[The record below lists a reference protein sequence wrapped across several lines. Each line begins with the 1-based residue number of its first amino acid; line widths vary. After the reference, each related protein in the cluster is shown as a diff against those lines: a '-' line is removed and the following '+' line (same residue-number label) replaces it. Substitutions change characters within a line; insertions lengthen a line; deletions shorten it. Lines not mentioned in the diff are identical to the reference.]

1 MNRQIKS
8 IRIQDFQNHQ
18 DTFFELKPGLN
29 LFTGSSDNGKS
40 AISRSLHLAFL
51 DYFRKYDVRE
61 GQKNA
66 KVTITFNNGDWY
78 SRTKGDTNEIE
89 YQREGQEV
97 VKHSRF
103 SKNIPQDVTEFL
115 GYIPKTLSGALPLA
129 NQEEKYFL
137 ITLSDEA
144 LPKEISRLLGIDDL
158 EEAASLLGSEVIK
171 ISVDIKRVSGE
182 IENTKEKLE
191 PFEDLDEKI
200 KNLNEFKK
208 MIAEYEALE
217 KEITEINDLY
227 TEYQKIGKQYTDC
240 KAEKEKSETL
250 FQFLLDSIPLLEKQ
264 FNEISHGL
272 ILNENILKTRQQ
284 FKITKDKYNI
294 FYEIAEGTI
303 GNLISECVNQHT
315 ILDEITNI
323 DNDLSEISIDIDI
336 KSKDIEAQ
344 NKIIAN
350 CDEKIKELEQ
360 YLTDNFEV
368 CDVCGNVK

>member
-8 IRIQDFQNHQ
+8 VRIQDFQNHQ

-29 LFTGSSDNGKS
+29 IFTGSSDNGKS

-66 KVTITFNNGDWY
+66 KVTITFNNGDWF

-89 YQREGQEV
+89 YQREGQEK

-103 SKNIPQDVTEFL
+103 SKNIPQDFTEFL

-129 NQEEKYFL
+129 NQEEKFFL

-158 EEAASLLGSEVIK
+158 EEAASLLGSEVNK
-171 ISVDIKRVSGE
+171 ISGDIKKIVGE
-182 IENTKEKLE
+182 IESTKEKLK
-191 PFEDLDEKI
+191 PYEDLDEKI
-200 KNLNEFKK
+200 KNLNEFKT

-217 KEITEINDLY
+217 KEIDEINNSY
-227 TEYQKIGKQYTDC
+227 AEYQKIGKQYTDC
-240 KAEKEKSETL
+240 KAEKEKSEKL
-250 FQFLLDSIPLLEKQ
+250 FQILSDSIPELEKQ
-264 FNEISHGL
+264 YNEISDGL
-272 ILNENILKTRQQ
+272 ILNENIIKTREQY
-284 FKITKDKYNI
+284 KTTKEKFDI

-303 GNLISECVNQHT
+303 GTLISGCIKDHNM
-315 ILDEITNI
+315 LDDIINL
-323 DNDLSEISIDIDI
+323 DNDFNEISLDIDTKNNAI
-336 KSKDIEAQ
+336 QTQNEIIED
-344 NKIIAN
+344 
-350 CDEKIKELEQ
+350 CDKNIKELEQ
-360 YLTDNFEV
+360 YLRDNFEV
-368 CDVCGNVK
+368 CDICGSVK

>member
-66 KVTITFNNGDWY
+66 KVTITYNNGDWY

-129 NQEEKYFL
+129 NQEEKFFL

-158 EEAASLLGSEVIK
+158 EEAASLLGSDVNK

-182 IENTKEKLE
+182 IENTKEKLK
-191 PFEDLDEKI
+191 PYEDLDEKI

-315 ILDEITNI
+315 ILDEITNL

>member
-1 MNRQIKS
+1 MNRHIKS

-29 LFTGSSDNGKS
+29 IITGSSDNGKS

-51 DYFRKYDVRE
+51 DSFRKYDVRE

-66 KVTITFNNGDWY
+66 KVTITYNNGDWY

-103 SKNIPQDVTEFL
+103 SKNIPTDVTEFL
-115 GYIPKTLSGALPLA
+115 GHIPKTLSGALPLA
-129 NQEEKYFL
+129 NQEEKFFL

-158 EEAASLLGSEVIK
+158 EEAASLLGSDVNK
-171 ISVDIKRVSGE
+171 ISGDIKKVVGE
-182 IENTKEKLE
+182 IESTKEKLE
-191 PFEDLDEKI
+191 PYENLDQKI
-200 KNLNEFKK
+200 KNLNEFKE

-217 KEITEINDLY
+217 KEIKDINDLCA
-227 TEYQKIGKQYTDC
+227 EYQKIGKQYADC

-250 FQFLLDSIPLLEKQ
+250 FQFLSDSIPVLEKQ
-264 FNEISHGL
+264 FNEISDGL
-272 ILNENILKTRQQ
+272 ILNENILKTREQ
-284 FKITKDKYNI
+284 FKITKEKYNV
-294 FYEIAEGTI
+294 FYEIAEGVI
-303 GNLISECVNQHT
+303 GTLISECIEEHNM
-315 ILDEITNI
+315 LDEIINL
-323 DNDLSEISIDIDI
+323 DSDFNEISLDIDTKNNAI
-336 KSKDIEAQ
+336 QTQ
-344 NKIIAN
+344 NKIIED
-350 CDEKIKELEQ
+350 CDTNIKELEQ
-360 YLTDNFEV
+360 YLKDNFEV

>member
-8 IRIQDFQNHQ
+8 VRIQNFQNHQ

-29 LFTGSSDNGKS
+29 IFTGSSDNGKS

-89 YQREGQEV
+89 YQREGQQV

-103 SKNIPQDVTEFL
+103 SKNVPQDVTEFL

-129 NQEEKYFL
+129 NQEEKFFL

-158 EEAASLLGSEVIK
+158 EEAASLLGSEVNK

-182 IENTKEKLE
+182 IENLKEKLE
-191 PFEDLDEKI
+191 PYEDLDEKI
-200 KNLNEFKK
+200 KNLNKFKT

-217 KEITEINDLY
+217 KEISEINDLCA
-227 TEYQKIGKQYTDC
+227 EYQKIGKQYTDC
-240 KAEKEKSETL
+240 KAEKEKSEAL
-250 FQFLLDSIPLLEKQ
+250 FQFLSDSIPVLEKQ
-264 FNEISHGL
+264 FNEISDGL
-272 ILNENILKTRQQ
+272 ILNENILKTREQ
-284 FKITKDKYNI
+284 FKITKEKYNV
-294 FYEIAEGTI
+294 FYEIAEGVI
-303 GNLISECVNQHT
+303 GTLISGCVNEHT
-315 ILDEITNI
+315 ILDEIINL
-323 DNDLSEISIDIDI
+323 DDDFNEISSDIES

-344 NKIIAN
+344 NKIIAD
-350 CDEKIKELEQ
+350 CDEQIKELEQ
-360 YLTDNFEV
+360 YLRDNFEV

>member
-8 IRIQDFQNHQ
+8 VRIQNFQNHQ

-29 LFTGSSDNGKS
+29 IFTGSSDNGKS

-89 YQREGQEV
+89 YQREGQQV

-103 SKNIPQDVTEFL
+103 SKNVPQDVTEFL

-129 NQEEKYFL
+129 NQEEKFFL

-158 EEAASLLGSEVIK
+158 EEAASLLGSEVNK

-182 IENTKEKLE
+182 IENLKEKLE
-191 PFEDLDEKI
+191 PYEDLDEKI
-200 KNLNEFKK
+200 KNLNKFKT

-217 KEITEINDLY
+217 KEISEINDLCA
-227 TEYQKIGKQYTDC
+227 EYQKIGKQYTDC
-240 KAEKEKSETL
+240 KAEKEKSEAL
-250 FQFLLDSIPLLEKQ
+250 FQFLLDSIPVLEKQ
-264 FNEISHGL
+264 FNEISDGL
-272 ILNENILKTRQQ
+272 ILNENILKTREQ
-284 FKITKDKYNI
+284 FKITKEKYNI
-294 FYEIAEGTI
+294 FYEIAEGEI
-303 GNLISECVNQHT
+303 GTLISGCVNEHT
-315 ILDEITNI
+315 ILDEIINL
-323 DNDLSEISIDIDI
+323 DDDFNEISLDIDTKNNAI
-336 KSKDIEAQ
+336 QTQNEIIED
-344 NKIIAN
+344 
-350 CDEKIKELEQ
+350 CDKNIKELEQ
-360 YLTDNFEV
+360 YLKDNFDV
-368 CDVCGNVK
+368 CDVCGSVK

>member
-8 IRIQDFQNHQ
+8 VRIQNFQNHQ

-29 LFTGSSDNGKS
+29 IFTGSSDNGKS

-89 YQREGQEV
+89 YQREGQQV

-103 SKNIPQDVTEFL
+103 SKSIPQDVTEFL

-129 NQEEKYFL
+129 NQEEKFFL

-158 EEAASLLGSEVIK
+158 EEAASLLGSEVNK
-171 ISVDIKRVSGE
+171 ISGDIKKVVGE
-182 IENTKEKLE
+182 IESIKEKLE
-191 PFEDLDEKI
+191 PYEDLNEKI

-217 KEITEINDLY
+217 KEISEINDLCA
-227 TEYQKIGKQYTDC
+227 EYQKIGKQYTDC
-240 KAEKEKSETL
+240 KAEKEKSEAL
-250 FQFLLDSIPLLEKQ
+250 FQFLSDSIPVLEKQ
-264 FNEISHGL
+264 FNEISDGL
-272 ILNENILKTRQQ
+272 ILNENILKTREQ
-284 FKITKDKYNI
+284 FKITKEKYNI
-294 FYEIAEGTI
+294 FYEIAEGEI
-303 GNLISECVNQHT
+303 GTLISGCVNEHT
-315 ILDEITNI
+315 ILDEII
-323 DNDLSEISIDIDI
+323 KLDNDFNEISIDIDS
-336 KSKDIEAQ
+336 KSKDIETQ
-344 NKIIAN
+344 NKIITD
-350 CDEKIKELEQ
+350 CDEQIKELEQ
-360 YLTDNFEV
+360 YLRDNFEV

>member
-8 IRIQDFQNHQ
+8 VRIQNFQNHQ

-29 LFTGSSDNGKS
+29 IFTGSSDNGKS

-66 KVTITFNNGDWY
+66 KVTITFNNGDWF

-97 VKHSRF
+97 IKHSRF

-129 NQEEKYFL
+129 NQEEKFFL

-158 EEAASLLGSEVIK
+158 EEAASLLGSEVNK

-182 IENTKEKLE
+182 IENLKEKLE
-191 PFEDLDEKI
+191 PYEDLDEKI
-200 KNLNEFKK
+200 KNLNEFKT
-208 MIAEYEALE
+208 MIAEHEALE
-217 KEITEINDLY
+217 KEISEINDLCA
-227 TEYQKIGKQYTDC
+227 EYQKIGKQYTDC
-240 KAEKEKSETL
+240 KTEKEKSETL
-250 FQFLLDSIPLLEKQ
+250 FQFLSDSIPVLEKQ
-264 FNEISHGL
+264 FNEISDGL
-272 ILNENILKTRQQ
+272 ILNENIIKTREQY
-284 FKITKDKYNI
+284 KITKEKFNV

-303 GNLISECVNQHT
+303 GTLISECIEDHN
-315 ILDEITNI
+315 ILDEIINLGS
-323 DNDLSEISIDIDI
+323 DLNEISLDID
-336 KSKDIEAQ
+336 SKNNAIQTQNEIIED
-344 NKIIAN
+344 
-350 CDEKIKELEQ
+350 CDKNIKELEQ
-360 YLTDNFEV
+360 YLKDNFDV
-368 CDVCGNVK
+368 CDVCGSVK

>member
-66 KVTITFNNGDWY
+66 KVTITYNNGDWY

-158 EEAASLLGSEVIK
+158 EEAASLLGSEVNK

-182 IENTKEKLE
+182 IENIKEKLK
-191 PFEDLDEKI
+191 PYEDLDEKI

-303 GNLISECVNQHT
+303 GNLISECVNQHL
-315 ILDEITNI
+315 ILDEITNL

>member
-272 ILNENILKTRQQ
+272 ILNEDIIKTRQQ

>member
-315 ILDEITNI
+315 ILDEITNL

>member
-8 IRIQDFQNHQ
+8 VRIQNFQNHQ

-29 LFTGSSDNGKS
+29 IFTGSSDNGKS

-89 YQREGQEV
+89 YQREGQQV

-103 SKNIPQDVTEFL
+103 SKSIPQDVTEFL

-129 NQEEKYFL
+129 NQEEKFFL

-158 EEAASLLGSEVIK
+158 EEAASLLGSEVNK
-171 ISVDIKRVSGE
+171 ISLDIKRVSGE
-182 IENTKEKLE
+182 IESLKEKLE
-191 PFEDLDEKI
+191 PYEDLDEKI
-200 KNLNEFKK
+200 KNLNKFKT

-217 KEITEINDLY
+217 KEISEINDLCA
-227 TEYQKIGKQYTDC
+227 EYQKIGKQYTDC
-240 KAEKEKSETL
+240 KAEKEKSEAL
-250 FQFLLDSIPLLEKQ
+250 FQFLSDSIPVLEKQ
-264 FNEISHGL
+264 FNEISDGL
-272 ILNENILKTRQQ
+272 ILNENILKTREQ
-284 FKITKDKYNI
+284 FKITKEKYNV
-294 FYEIAEGTI
+294 FYEIAEGVI
-303 GNLISECVNQHT
+303 GTLISECIEDHNM
-315 ILDEITNI
+315 LDEIINL
-323 DNDLSEISIDIDI
+323 DNDFNEISLDIDTKNNAI
-336 KSKDIEAQ
+336 QTQNEIIED
-344 NKIIAN
+344 
-350 CDEKIKELEQ
+350 CDKNIKELEQ
-360 YLTDNFEV
+360 YLKDNFDV
-368 CDVCGNVK
+368 CDVCGSVK

>member
-8 IRIQDFQNHQ
+8 VRIQDFQNHQ

-29 LFTGSSDNGKS
+29 LITGSSDNGKS

-66 KVTITFNNGDWY
+66 KVTITFNNGDWF
-78 SRTKGDTNEIE
+78 SRTKGDMNEIE

-103 SKNIPQDVTEFL
+103 SKNIPTDFTEFL

-129 NQEEKYFL
+129 NQEEKFFL

-158 EEAASLLGSEVIK
+158 EEAASLLGSDVNK
-171 ISVDIKRVSGE
+171 ISGDIKKIVGE
-182 IENTKEKLE
+182 IESTKEKLK
-191 PFEDLDEKI
+191 PYEDLDEKI
-200 KNLNEFKK
+200 KNLNEFKT

-217 KEITEINDLY
+217 KEIDEISNSY
-227 TEYQKIGKQYTDC
+227 AEYQKIGKQYTDC
-240 KAEKEKSETL
+240 KAEKEKSEKL
-250 FQFLLDSIPLLEKQ
+250 FQFLSDSIPELEKQ
-264 FNEISHGL
+264 YNEISDGL
-272 ILNENILKTRQQ
+272 ILNENIIKTREQY
-284 FKITKDKYNI
+284 KTTKEKFNI

-303 GNLISECVNQHT
+303 GTLISECIKDHNM
-315 ILDEITNI
+315 LDEIINL
-323 DNDLSEISIDIDI
+323 DNDFSEISLDIDTKNNAI
-336 KSKDIEAQ
+336 QTQNEIIED
-344 NKIIAN
+344 
-350 CDEKIKELEQ
+350 CDKNIKELEQ
-360 YLTDNFEV
+360 YLRDNFDV
-368 CDVCGNVK
+368 CDICGSVK

>member
-66 KVTITFNNGDWY
+66 KVTITYNNGDWY

-158 EEAASLLGSEVIK
+158 EEAASLLGSDVNK

-182 IENTKEKLE
+182 IENTKEKLK
-191 PFEDLDEKI
+191 PYEDLDEKI

-208 MIAEYEALE
+208 MIVEYEALE

-315 ILDEITNI
+315 ILDEITNL

>member
-8 IRIQDFQNHQ
+8 VRIQNFQNHQ

-29 LFTGSSDNGKS
+29 IFTGSSDNGKS

-89 YQREGQEV
+89 YQREGQQV

-103 SKNIPQDVTEFL
+103 SKSIPQDVTEFL

-129 NQEEKYFL
+129 NQEEKFFL

-158 EEAASLLGSEVIK
+158 EEAASLLGSEVNK

-182 IENTKEKLE
+182 IENLKEKLE
-191 PFEDLDEKI
+191 PYEDLDEKI
-200 KNLNEFKK
+200 KNLNEFKNL
-208 MIAEYEALE
+208 ISEYEALD
-217 KEITEINDLY
+217 KEISEINDLCA
-227 TEYQKIGKQYTDC
+227 EYQKIGKQYTDC
-240 KAEKEKSETL
+240 KAEKEKSEAL
-250 FQFLLDSIPLLEKQ
+250 FQFLSDSIPVLEKQ
-264 FNEISHGL
+264 FNEISDGL
-272 ILNENILKTRQQ
+272 ILNENILKTREQ
-284 FKITKDKYNI
+284 FKITKEKYNI
-294 FYEIAEGTI
+294 FYEIAEGEI
-303 GNLISECVNQHT
+303 GTLISGCVNEHT
-315 ILDEITNI
+315 ILDEIINL
-323 DNDLSEISIDIDI
+323 DNDFNEISLDIDTKNNAI
-336 KSKDIEAQ
+336 QTQNEIIED
-344 NKIIAN
+344 
-350 CDEKIKELEQ
+350 CDKNIKELEQ
-360 YLTDNFEV
+360 YLKDNFDV
-368 CDVCGNVK
+368 CDVCGSVK

>member
-8 IRIQDFQNHQ
+8 VRIQNFQNHQ

-29 LFTGSSDNGKS
+29 IFTGSSDNGKS

-89 YQREGQEV
+89 YQREGQQV

-103 SKNIPQDVTEFL
+103 SKNVPQDVTEFL

-129 NQEEKYFL
+129 NQEEKFFL

-158 EEAASLLGSEVIK
+158 EEAASLLGSEVNK

-182 IENTKEKLE
+182 IENLKEKLE
-191 PFEDLDEKI
+191 PYEDLDEKI
-200 KNLNEFKK
+200 KNLNEFKT
-208 MIAEYEALE
+208 MIAEYETLE
-217 KEITEINDLY
+217 KEISEINDLCA
-227 TEYQKIGKQYTDC
+227 EYQKIGKQYADC
-240 KAEKEKSETL
+240 KVEKEKSEAL
-250 FQFLLDSIPLLEKQ
+250 FQFLLDSIPVLEKQ
-264 FNEISHGL
+264 FNEISDGL
-272 ILNENILKTRQQ
+272 ILNENILKTREQY
-284 FKITKDKYNI
+284 KITKEKFDI

-303 GNLISECVNQHT
+303 GTLISECIEDHNM
-315 ILDEITNI
+315 LDEIINL
-323 DNDLSEISIDIDI
+323 DNDFNEISLDIDTKNNAI
-336 KSKDIEAQ
+336 QTQNEIIED
-344 NKIIAN
+344 
-350 CDEKIKELEQ
+350 CDKNIKELEQ
-360 YLTDNFEV
+360 YLKDNFDV
-368 CDVCGNVK
+368 CDVCGSVK

>member
-8 IRIQDFQNHQ
+8 VRIQNFQNHQ

-29 LFTGSSDNGKS
+29 IFTGSSDNGKS

-89 YQREGQEV
+89 YQREGQQV

-103 SKNIPQDVTEFL
+103 SKNVPQDVTEFL

-129 NQEEKYFL
+129 NQEEKFFL

-158 EEAASLLGSEVIK
+158 EEAASLLGSEVNK

-182 IENTKEKLE
+182 IESLKEKLE
-191 PFEDLDEKI
+191 PYEDLDEKI
-200 KNLNEFKK
+200 KNLNKFKT

-217 KEITEINDLY
+217 KEISEINDLCA
-227 TEYQKIGKQYTDC
+227 EYQKIGKQYTDC
-240 KAEKEKSETL
+240 KAEKEKSEAL
-250 FQFLLDSIPLLEKQ
+250 FQFLSDSIPVLEKQ
-264 FNEISHGL
+264 FNEISDGL
-272 ILNENILKTRQQ
+272 ILNENILKTREQ
-284 FKITKDKYNI
+284 FKITKEKYNI
-294 FYEIAEGTI
+294 FYEIAEGEI
-303 GNLISECVNQHT
+303 GTLISGCVNEHT
-315 ILDEITNI
+315 ILDEIINL
-323 DNDLSEISIDIDI
+323 DNDFNEISLDIDTKNNAI
-336 KSKDIEAQ
+336 QTQNEIIED
-344 NKIIAN
+344 
-350 CDEKIKELEQ
+350 CDKNIKELEQ
-360 YLTDNFEV
+360 YLKDNFDV
-368 CDVCGNVK
+368 CDVCGSVK

>member
-8 IRIQDFQNHQ
+8 VRIQNFQNHQ

-29 LFTGSSDNGKS
+29 IFTGSSDNGKS

-89 YQREGQEV
+89 YQREGQQV

-103 SKNIPQDVTEFL
+103 SKSIPQDVTEFL

-129 NQEEKYFL
+129 NQEEKFFL

-158 EEAASLLGSEVIK
+158 EEAASLLGSEVNK
-171 ISVDIKRVSGE
+171 ISVDVKRVSGE
-182 IENTKEKLE
+182 IESLKEKLE
-191 PFEDLDEKI
+191 PYEDLDEKI
-200 KNLNEFKK
+200 KNLNKFKT

-217 KEITEINDLY
+217 KEISEINDLCA
-227 TEYQKIGKQYTDC
+227 EYQKIGKQYTDC
-240 KAEKEKSETL
+240 KAEKEKSEAL
-250 FQFLLDSIPLLEKQ
+250 FQFLSDSIPVLEKQ
-264 FNEISHGL
+264 FNEISDGL
-272 ILNENILKTRQQ
+272 ILNENILKTREQ
-284 FKITKDKYNI
+284 FKITKEKYNI
-294 FYEIAEGTI
+294 FYEIAEGEI
-303 GNLISECVNQHT
+303 GTLISGCVNEHT
-315 ILDEITNI
+315 ILDEIINL
-323 DNDLSEISIDIDI
+323 DNDFNEISIDIDS
-336 KSKDIEAQ
+336 KSKDIETQ
-344 NKIIAN
+344 NKIIED
-350 CDEKIKELEQ
+350 CDEQIKELEQ
-360 YLTDNFEV
+360 YLRDNFEV

>member
-1 MNRQIKS
+1 MSRQIKS

-29 LFTGSSDNGKS
+29 IITGSSDNGKS

-51 DYFRKYDVRE
+51 DSFRKYDVRE

-66 KVTITFNNGDWY
+66 KVTIAYNNGDWY

-89 YQREGQEV
+89 YQREGQEK

-103 SKNIPQDVTEFL
+103 SKNIPTDVTEFL
-115 GYIPKTLSGALPLA
+115 GHIPKTLSGALPLA
-129 NQEEKYFL
+129 NQEEKFFL

-158 EEAASLLGSEVIK
+158 EEAASLLGSDVNK
-171 ISVDIKRVSGE
+171 ISGDIKKVVGE
-182 IENTKEKLE
+182 IESTKEKLE
-191 PFEDLDEKI
+191 PYENLDQKI
-200 KNLNEFKK
+200 KNLNEFKE

-217 KEITEINDLY
+217 KEITKINDLCA
-227 TEYQKIGKQYTDC
+227 EYQKIGKQYADC

-250 FQFLLDSIPLLEKQ
+250 FQFLSDSIPVLEKQ
-264 FNEISHGL
+264 FNEISDGL
-272 ILNENILKTRQQ
+272 ILNENIIKTREQ
-284 FKITKDKYNI
+284 FKITKEKYDI

-303 GNLISECVNQHT
+303 GTLISECIEDHNMM
-315 ILDEITNI
+315 DEIISLDSDLNEISLNI
-323 DNDLSEISIDIDI
+323 D
-336 KSKDIEAQ
+336 SKNNAIQTQNEMIED
-344 NKIIAN
+344 
-350 CDEKIKELEQ
+350 CDKNIKELEQ
-360 YLTDNFEV
+360 YLKDNFEV

>member
-66 KVTITFNNGDWY
+66 KVTITYNNGDWY

-200 KNLNEFKK
+200 ENLNEFKK

-272 ILNENILKTRQQ
+272 ILNENILKTRQK

-315 ILDEITNI
+315 ILDEITNL
-323 DNDLSEISIDIDI
+323 DNYLSEISIDIDI

-350 CDEKIKELEQ
+350 CDEKIKELEK

>member
-66 KVTITFNNGDWY
+66 KVTITYNNGDWY

-158 EEAASLLGSEVIK
+158 EEAASLLGSEVNK

-182 IENTKEKLE
+182 IENIKEKLK
-191 PFEDLDEKI
+191 PYEDLDEKI

-315 ILDEITNI
+315 ILDEITNL

>member
-66 KVTITFNNGDWY
+66 KVTITYNNGDWY

-129 NQEEKYFL
+129 NQEEKFFL

-158 EEAASLLGSEVIK
+158 EEAASLLGSDVNK

-182 IENTKEKLE
+182 IENTKEKLK
-191 PFEDLDEKI
+191 PYEDLDEKI

-208 MIAEYEALE
+208 MIVEYEALE

-315 ILDEITNI
+315 ILDEITNL

>member
-8 IRIQDFQNHQ
+8 VRIQDFQNHQ

-29 LFTGSSDNGKS
+29 LITGSSDNGKS

-66 KVTITFNNGDWY
+66 KVTITFNNGDWF
-78 SRTKGDTNEIE
+78 SRTKGDMNEIE

-103 SKNIPQDVTEFL
+103 SKNIPTDFTEFL

-129 NQEEKYFL
+129 NQEEKFFL

-158 EEAASLLGSEVIK
+158 EEAASLLGSDVNK
-171 ISVDIKRVSGE
+171 ISGDIKKIVGE
-182 IENTKEKLE
+182 IESTKEKLK
-191 PFEDLDEKI
+191 PYEDLDEKI
-200 KNLNEFKK
+200 KNLNEFKT

-217 KEITEINDLY
+217 KEIDEINNSY
-227 TEYQKIGKQYTDC
+227 AEYQKIGKQYTDC

-250 FQFLLDSIPLLEKQ
+250 FQFLSNSIPELEKQ
-264 FNEISHGL
+264 YNEISDGL
-272 ILNENILKTRQQ
+272 ILNENIIKTREQY
-284 FKITKDKYNI
+284 KTTKEKFDI

-303 GNLISECVNQHT
+303 GTLISECIKDHNM
-315 ILDEITNI
+315 LDEIINL
-323 DNDLSEISIDIDI
+323 DNDFSEISLDIDTKNNAI
-336 KSKDIEAQ
+336 QTQNEIIED
-344 NKIIAN
+344 
-350 CDEKIKELEQ
+350 CDKNIKELEQ
-360 YLTDNFEV
+360 YLRDNFDV
-368 CDVCGNVK
+368 CDICGSVK